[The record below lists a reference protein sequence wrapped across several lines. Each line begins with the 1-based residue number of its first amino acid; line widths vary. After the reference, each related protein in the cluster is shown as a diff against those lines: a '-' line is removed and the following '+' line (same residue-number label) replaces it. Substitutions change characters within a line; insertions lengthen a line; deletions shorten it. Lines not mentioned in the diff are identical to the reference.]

1 MTVGDVRTASIDACP
16 ACQGTAATQVGR
28 PATGFDTA
36 INGRLFRQPPYVV
49 RHCDACGLYFKSATL
64 SAVELSA
71 YYAMLDSAP
80 FEYDGQFPTDR
91 LLLERLAAL
100 PERSE
105 VLDFGCSSGRILKSQ
120 VARLRCVG
128 VEPNE
133 PAAAVARSR
142 GIAITS
148 ETELWRSP
156 QTFDAILLTDVYEH
170 LTDPV
175 PLAERLAGR
184 LAVGGWLAIITG
196 NADAITD
203 RDRLAEFWYFRLP
216 GHVLMV
222 SERHLHW
229 LAARLQLTLAEVH
242 RCSHYATTVREELR
256 QRVQAFAYGRFRT
269 SPHGLAARVMRL
281 IPRLKSAEQW
291 TSAPAFTCG
300 EDHVVAFFQRS

>member
-170 LTDPV
+170 LIRCRWPNGSR
-175 PLAERLAGR
+175 AASRSAAGWR
-184 LAVGGWLAIITG
+184 SLPGMPM
-196 NADAITD
+196 
-203 RDRLAEFWYFRLP
+203 RLP
-216 GHVLMV
+216 IAIAWRSSG
-222 SERHLHW
+222 
-229 LAARLQLTLAEVH
+229 
-242 RCSHYATTVREELR
+242 
-256 QRVQAFAYGRFRT
+256 
-269 SPHGLAARVMRL
+269 
-281 IPRLKSAEQW
+281 
-291 TSAPAFTCG
+291 TSACRGT
-300 EDHVVAFFQRS
+300 S